1 MGVILYL
8 IFSVAPKHGN
18 SNIFVYLAICSLIG
32 SLSVMSVKASL
43 LDFRLP
49 KHMKLQAALYQSTSY
64 SAIDCGLIEV
74 TAAGVSMVWCAG
86 AWHSPQAYLSG

>member
-43 LDFRLP
+43 LDIRLP
-49 KHMKLQAALYQSTSY
+49 KHMN
-64 SAIDCGLIEV
+64 
-74 TAAGVSMVWCAG
+74 
-86 AWHSPQAYLSG
+86 